1 LKDSK
6 PRITGNRHVLPFEK
20 LLDREFER
28 LSLWLVQREG
38 YPHAE
43 HYGVSGDDGGRDIF
57 DRSSGTVFQA
67 KNVARFAA
75 ADAKKEIEKIKKCRH
90 VDVRRIVFIVRCNVT
105 ADSRD
110 AAVDFCAP
118 VPCDFWIS
126 TELDEKVKRHPD
138 ILGEFF
144 DYGSPAGAAS
154 TQDSENSNALKK
166 SVPKLG
172 EITVDKSGVVCEG
185 ITQLGSLIT
194 DLILHF
200 QQSNT
205 IANISVRLLESEQI
219 DAKLKANKFNSN
231 LDRRKLA
238 ERMYYA
244 QWLTSRIERGI
255 RLVAIAGRHILPDPD
270 DLAKCAER
278 VIQKLMELADFI
290 PEPKELPGYTVDVF
304 TEGQFPRHMMMQLT
318 YDDLN
323 AIDARKGERGVY
335 PMSLQIP
342 CSCAYLPY
350 EIQRFRAFPLFV
362 VATVWYEAFPDN
374 DELAATSCHFDYW
387 SFGLS

>member
-1 LKDSK
+1 M
-6 PRITGNRHVLPFEK
+6 LPFGD
-20 LLDREFER
+20 LHDRDFER
-28 LSLWLVQREG
+28 LSLWLVKREG
-38 YPHAE
+38 YPDAE
-43 HYGVSGDDGGRDIF
+43 HYGASGSDGGRDIF
-57 DRSSGTVFQA
+57 DRPSGTVFQC
-67 KNVARFAA
+67 KNVSRFTASE
-75 ADAKKEIEKIKKCRH
+75 AKKEIEKIKKCKH
-90 VDVRRIVFIVRCNVT
+90 LLVNRIVFIVRCNVRANT
-105 ADSRD
+105 RD
-110 AAVDFCAP
+110 AVIEFCAP
-118 VPCDFWIS
+118 VPCDFWIR
-126 TELDEKVKRHPD
+126 TELDEKVKRHQD
-138 ILGEFF
+138 ILDEFF
-144 DYGSPAGAAS
+144 NYGSPAGAAS
-154 TQDSENSNALKK
+154 KRDIENSNALKK
-166 SVPKLG
+166 SVPTLG
-172 EITVDKSGVVCEG
+172 EITVDKSGVVYEG
-185 ITQLGSLIT
+185 IIQLGSLIT

-200 QQSNT
+200 QQTTT

-219 DAKLKANKFNSN
+219 DAKLKANSFNSN
-231 LDRRKLA
+231 FERRQLA
-238 ERMYYA
+238 ERIYYA

-270 DLAKCAER
+270 DLAKCAQR

-342 CSCAYLPY
+342 CSCACLPY

-362 VATVWYEAFPDN
+362 VATVWYEAFPDS
-374 DELAATSCHFDYW
+374 DELAAKSCHFDYW

>member
-1 LKDSK
+1 LKEPK
-6 PRITGNRHVLPFEK
+6 PRITGNRHVLPFGD
-20 LLDREFER
+20 LHDRDFER
-28 LSLWLVQREG
+28 LSLWLVKREG
-38 YPHAE
+38 YPNAE

-90 VDVRRIVFIVRCNVT
+90 VTVNRIVFIVRCNVT

-126 TELDEKVKRHPD
+126 TELDEKVKRHNDILDEFFNNSSLAGDASTPD
-138 ILGEFF
+138 I
-144 DYGSPAGAAS
+144 
-154 TQDSENSNALKK
+154 ENSNALKK

-185 ITQLGSLIT
+185 TIKLGSLIT
-194 DLILHF
+194 DLILRF

-205 IANISVRLLESEQI
+205 IANIGVRLLESEQI
-219 DAKLKANKFNSN
+219 DAKLKASTFNSN

-238 ERMYYA
+238 ERMDYA

-278 VIQKLMELADFI
+278 VIQKLMEIADFI
-290 PEPKELPGYTVDVF
+290 PEPEELPGYTVDVF

-318 YDDLN
+318 NDDLN
-323 AIDARKGERGVY
+323 AIDARKGERGVH

-374 DELAATSCHFDYW
+374 DELAATSCHFDHW

>member
-1 LKDSK
+1 MEEPK
-6 PRITGNRHVLPFEK
+6 PRVTGNRHVLPFEK

-28 LSLWLVQREG
+28 LSLWLVKREG
-38 YPHAE
+38 YPDAE
-43 HYGVSGDDGGRDIF
+43 HYGVSGSDGGRDIL

-67 KNVARFAA
+67 KNVARFGA
-75 ADAKKEIEKIKKCRH
+75 ADATKEIEKIKKCPH
-90 VDVRRIVFIVRCNVT
+90 ITVNRIVFIVRCNVT
-105 ADSRD
+105 ADTRD
-110 AAVDFCAP
+110 AVIDFCAP
-118 VPCDFWIS
+118 VPCDFWSS

-138 ILGEFF
+138 ILDEFF
-144 DYGSPAGAAS
+144 INGSPAIAAS
-154 TQDSENSNALKK
+154 TRDIENSNALKK
-166 SVPKLG
+166 SVPTLG

-185 ITQLGSLIT
+185 IIQLGSLIT

-200 QQSNT
+200 QQTNT

-219 DAKLKANKFNSN
+219 DAKLKANKFKSN
-231 LDRRKLA
+231 LERRVLA
-238 ERMYYA
+238 ERKSYA
-244 QWLTSRIERGI
+244 DWLANRIERGI
-255 RLVAIAGRHILPDPD
+255 RLVAIAGRYILRNPD
-270 DLAKCAER
+270 DLAKCAVR
-278 VIQKLMELADFI
+278 ATQKLLELADFI
-290 PEPKELPGYTVDVF
+290 PEPKELPGYTVDLF

-318 YDDLN
+318 YDDLK

-374 DELAATSCHFDYW
+374 DEHAAKSCDFDYW
-387 SFGLS
+387 KFGLS